1 MGYIEGFKYD
11 IFISYSHIDNAKT
24 PGATHSWIEMF
35 YEELVLSLWQSLGT
49 KKIDIWWDNKRL
61 DGGVAFDSAIEKGIK
76 DSAIFLCLNS
86 PSFLN
91 SEYCQKELDFFYK
104 KAHDDPYGLKIKDRP
119 RIINVLLYNIPYTRW
134 PYELNGTT
142 GFKFHDGE
150 EDDDQGDPIIYTAAD
165 YKERLHNLRDAL
177 VELIETLRKPPPPLE
192 DKFTIYF
199 GEVPDTLRSLRAK
212 TITALKEADYA
223 ILGDIPPPYEDEEHE
238 NAVNEALENST
249 LSIHL
254 LDQYPGHE
262 ILQAPNT
269 WYTKKQ
275 AELSL
280 ASSTNKLIWIP
291 GQLNLNDIEEEPYKH
306 FLSDLD
312 SGTKNA
318 PKLDFVRGVKSEL
331 TTQVK
336 DIITRII
343 KETAPVPIE
352 GQLSVLLDTHIKDQL
367 FAFEFGKFMLDKNIQ
382 PYINPQD
389 DDPHKNISMLEDRI
403 SLVRKLIFFY
413 GKVSKDWVIER
424 MNAALQVIVEH
435 NYFVDD
441 FIVVML
447 PPHKDNS
454 EFVLRQRF
462 VKVNV
467 FDYSDQPIT
476 EGGRLDDFFNKLKS

>member
-24 PGATHSWIEMF
+24 PGTTHSWIEMF
-35 YEELVLSLWQSLGT
+35 YEELVLSLWQSIGT

-61 DGGVAFDSAIEKGIK
+61 DGGVAFDGAIEKGIK
-76 DSAIFLCLNS
+76 ESAIFLCLNS

-91 SEYCQKELDFFYK
+91 SDYCQKELDLFFK
-104 KAHDDPYGLKIKDRP
+104 KAHDEPYGLKIKDRP

-142 GFKFHDGE
+142 GFAFHDGE
-150 EDDDQGDPIIYTAAD
+150 DDDDKGDPIIYTAAD

-177 VELIETLRKPPPPLE
+177 VELIEILRKPPPPPE

-199 GEVPDTLRSLRAK
+199 GEVPDTLRSLRTK
-212 TITALKEADYA
+212 TISALREADYA

-238 NAVNEALENST
+238 NAVNEALENSM

-280 ASSTNKLIWIP
+280 ASETNKLIWVP
-291 GQLNLNDIEEEPYKH
+291 GQLNLNDIEEQPYKQ
-306 FLSDLD
+306 FLSDLYC
-312 SGTKNA
+312 GLKTA

-331 TTQVK
+331 TIQVK
-336 DIITRII
+336 DIVNRII
-343 KETAPVPIE
+343 KETAPVPIA

-367 FAFEFGKFMLDKNIQ
+367 FALELSKSMLDKNIQ

-389 DDPHKNISMLEDRI
+389 DDPHKNIGMLEDRI
-403 SLVRKLIFFY
+403 SLVSKLIFFY

-441 FIVVML
+441 FIVIML

-476 EGGRLDDFFNKLKS
+476 EGGRMEDFFNKLKS